1 MIKKIIILFL
11 ILINISFA
19 KNLDNIKDLYS
30 NGEYTKACSMSGGLY
45 LTYKDDEV
53 FLNLFADSC
62 LRADMLNRLMLPIIK
77 LYKTKSARENAVYFS
92 TILYEKKMLYYALC
106 DGVDISYINLPK
118 TNYIL
123 SKIFDKFIRG
133 KYDFKN
139 GSYWFS
145 NEANIDIKY
154 KLSIE
159 KENNIKKMYLRT
171 FKNNTIIKT
180 RIYW

>member
-11 ILINISFA
+11 ILIDISFA
-19 KNLDNIKDLYS
+19 KNLDDIKNLYS
-30 NGEYTKACSMSGGLY
+30 NGKYYKACSLSGGLY
-45 LTYKDDEV
+45 TVYKDDEV
-53 FLNLFADSC
+53 FLNLYADSC
-62 LRADMLNRLMLPIIK
+62 LKADMINRLMLPIIK
-77 LYKTKSARENAVYFS
+77 LYKTKSERENAAYFS
-92 TILYEKKMLYYALC
+92 TILYEKKMLYHALC

-145 NEANIDIKY
+145 DDTNIDFKY

-159 KENNIKKMYLRT
+159 KENKIKKMYLRT
-171 FKNNTIIKT
+171 YKNNKIIKT
-180 RIYW
+180 RVYW

>member
-11 ILINISFA
+11 ILIDISFA
-19 KNLDNIKDLYS
+19 KNLDDIKNLYS
-30 NGEYTKACSMSGGLY
+30 NGKYYKACSLSGGLY
-45 LTYKDDEV
+45 TAYKDDEV
-53 FLNLFADSC
+53 FLNLYADSC
-62 LRADMLNRLMLPIIK
+62 LKADMINRLMLPIIK
-77 LYKTKSARENAVYFS
+77 LYKTKSARENAAYFS
-92 TILYEKKMLYYALC
+92 TILYEKKMLYHALC

-145 NEANIDIKY
+145 DDTNIDLKY

-159 KENNIKKMYLRT
+159 KNYNTKKMYLRT
-171 FKNNTIIKT
+171 YKNNKIIKT
-180 RIYW
+180 RVYW

>member
-1 MIKKIIILFL
+1 MIKKIIILFF
-11 ILINISFA
+11 ILINISLA
-19 KNLDNIKDLYS
+19 KTLDDIKDLYL
-30 NGEYTKACSMSGGLY
+30 NGKYTKACSMSGRLY
-45 LTYKDDEV
+45 LVYRNDEV
-53 FLNLFADSC
+53 FLNLFGDSC

-77 LYKTKSARENAVYFS
+77 LYKTKSARENAAYFS
-92 TILYEKKMLYYALC
+92 TILYEKKMLYHALC

-133 KYDFKN
+133 KYDLKH

-145 NEANIDIKY
+145 DDTDIDTKY

-159 KENNIKKMYLRT
+159 KKNKIKKMYLRT
-171 FKNNTIIKT
+171 YKNNKIIKT

>member
-1 MIKKIIILFL
+1 MIKKTIILFL

-19 KNLDNIKDLYS
+19 KNLDDIKDLYS
-30 NGEYTKACSMSGGLY
+30 NGKYAKACTMSGGLY
-45 LTYKDDEV
+45 LVYKDDEV

-77 LYKTKSARENAVYFS
+77 LYRTKAARENAAYFS
-92 TILYEKKMLYYALC
+92 TILYEKKMLYHALC
-106 DGVDISYINLPK
+106 DGVNISYMNLPK

-133 KYDFKN
+133 KYNFKN
-139 GSYWFS
+139 GLYWFS
-145 NEANIDIKY
+145 DDKNIDTKY

-159 KENNIKKMYLRT
+159 KKNKIEKMYLRT
-171 FKNNTIIKT
+171 YRNNKIIKT

>member
-1 MIKKIIILFL
+1 MIKKITILFL

-19 KNLDNIKDLYS
+19 KTLADIKDLYLS
-30 NGEYTKACSMSGGLY
+30 KEYAKACSLSGGLY
-45 LTYKDDEV
+45 MAYKDDEV
-53 FLNLFADSC
+53 FLNLFGDSC
-62 LRADMLNRLMLPIIK
+62 LKADMLNRLMLPIIK
-77 LYKTKSARENAVYFS
+77 LYKTQSARENAAYFS
-92 TILYEKKMLYYALC
+92 TILYEKKMLYHALC
-106 DGVDISYINLPK
+106 DGTNISYINLPK

-145 NEANIDIKY
+145 DDVNIDIKY
-154 KLSIE
+154 RLSIE
-159 KENNIKKMYLRT
+159 KKSKIKKMYLRT
-171 FKNNTIIKT
+171 YKNSKIIKT